1 MRVRPPCPPACLP
14 ACCLARPPARATS
27 PRRRDCRVLFVAGV
41 SVTAPLSTSIYI
53 SGARCPM
60 ASGEPIRWQ
69 IRCQLGGSCL
79 ETVAAS
85 LPPQFKFR
93 TWRRRPGRS
102 SGPAARRLS
111 APHRTAAPA
120 PERRRATARRPA
132 TIAPIYR
139 SIDRSAELPGWGRGG
154 AGGGGGPNGARAP
167 LIPPWTSFRFGL
179 VWWFF
184 SRYLISPPPLP
195 RFGFPRVFGERNVAM
210 RARSHARCG
219 GWASPP

>member
-1 MRVRPPCPPACLP
+1 MSTRRQLSGDGCSQFTSTIQIPNLAEETRPL
-14 ACCLARPPARATS
+14 
-27 PRRRDCRVLFVAGV
+27 
-41 SVTAPLSTSIYI
+41 
-53 SGARCPM
+53 
-60 ASGEPIRWQ
+60 
-69 IRCQLGGSCL
+69 LG
-79 ETVAAS
+79 T
-85 LPPQFKFR
+85 
-93 TWRRRPGRS
+93 GR
-102 SGPAARRLS
+102 PAALRT
-111 APHRTAAPA
+111 APHRRARPGKAPRHG
-120 PERRRATARRPA
+120 PPPRHHRAHL
-132 TIAPIYR
+132 